1 MKIFLVAILFV
12 LASCQVSAQQN
23 ARNGCTYPSIGE
35 IRMFVVFA
43 DVVDDTFSRPIP
55 YWPQGSLPEY
65 ANEVIDDS
73 QQGNLVSYISKY
85 YHEASFGALSVTG
98 DYYPHLLEFN
108 SSEFHDNNNNNIR
121 LQKVVEHL
129 NNIPE
134 DSIITHN
141 GHSLSYFDDW
151 TFGSQNERDY
161 HPKLQIPDGK
171 IDMLV
176 IVWRRNSNYK
186 ANRDG
191 GTCWGENQENSIK
204 NYGINGFSEL
214 CQDNPSEIFRHEF
227 GHTLLGGNSYHTG
240 GAGTG
245 AGGHFLSNV
254 GGYSLL
260 SSHNHN
266 LESCNGWD
274 RWWLGWKHPDK
285 IYDISALDTNGNEV
299 NADIA
304 YIKNLQPR
312 DYILRD
318 FIEYGDAVRIKL
330 PYLRKDDSRV
340 RNQYLWIENH
350 QIKEG
355 SLEST
360 NNPPKGIRFNI
371 QVGND
376 SLTGNFNNSRTNY
389 FIPLSSFGNYDF
401 VYYPDQPQSPNNY
414 KAYAYDSR
422 SNPFEGHHPAMM
434 PAIDYDGDDTIKPKE
449 FIIIK
454 KLFKENRLK
463 VDDWTVYGNAYDAF
477 PIGAKIG
484 LSSNPPSTPLMTYRT
499 SIRNSKN
506 SLRKRDSIPETDDNR
521 TIWLNGLSVKIVG
534 KDSNGDIRIR
544 VCFDDYQ
551 VDSNVRWCGTI
562 MLTENVVLSQA
573 KTIDIDYGYTP
584 IRPVNPS
591 IINDEKI
598 FSSPTVFTCRDS
610 SCFKQESFS
619 TVNVKNMSTLVL
631 ESGSLYEIEDNAVLN
646 IQSTGTLLVK
656 TGATLRIKG
665 TGHVE
670 VKGGAHI
677 CIEDGANIELVDELS
692 ALNLRHGYQLG
703 LNPSATPLQSNCTSS
718 PLTNF
723 ALGAGSLGQINEWS
737 SANRYIQD
745 TTYYGNAYEFGNSI
759 QAGYDVTIQKPN
771 GNVILESGSHVIIDA
786 EYEVKLEPGVV
797 VELGAELEVRK

>member
-23 ARNGCTYPSIGE
+23 ARNGHWNSPIGE
-35 IRMFVVFA
+35 IRLFVVFA
-43 DVVDDTFSRPIP
+43 DVIDDTCSLDFPQWPTGNIP
-55 YWPQGSLPEY
+55 LD
-65 ANEVIDDS
+65 ANQIIDDS
-73 QQGNLVSYISKY
+73 SDSILVSYLSKFY
-85 YHEASFGALSVTG
+85 EEASMGTLHIRG
-98 DYYPHLLEFN
+98 DYYPFLLEFTT
-108 SSEFHDNNNNNIR
+108 SEIEGNGLEQVINR
-121 LQKVVEHL
+121 L
-129 NNIPE
+129 NRTPGY
-134 DSIITHN
+134 DIITEHGHN
-141 GHSLSYFDDW
+141 LSYFDNW
-151 TFGSQNERDY
+151 TYNSTQYSPCLNS
-161 HPKLQIPDGK
+161 PDSK

-176 IVWRRNSNYK
+176 IVWRRNSKYRTL
-186 ANRDG
+186 RDG
-191 GTCWGENQENSIK
+191 GNCDLINESVQIKSLAGVNSYAIL
-204 NYGINGFSEL
+204 Y
-214 CQDNPSEIFRHEF
+214 CDDPSKIFRHEF
-227 GHTLLGGNSYHTG
+227 GHALLGGNSYHTG

-376 SLTGNFNNSRTNY
+376 SLTGNLNNSRTNY

-484 LSSNPPSTPLMTYRT
+484 LSSNPPTTPLMTFRT
-499 SIRNSKN
+499 ASRTNGRLFSP
-506 SLRKRDSIPETDDNR
+506 LPETDDNR